1 MKLNKKNNTVASYVG
16 MIVVVLIW
24 GTAFLFNT
32 SALDQYS
39 PIMLIAVRGLV
50 SVVVLAACANKK
62 LKLINASYLKIAIPT
77 GLMLAGGYITQLMGL
92 TMTTPAK
99 NTLYSEISCV
109 VVPVLMIFLT
119 RKTPSILQTIFS
131 VLCLV
136 GIGIIGLN
144 SANIAELFAFN
155 VGDLLSLA
163 SGVFYAGNIALTAV
177 YARNKDTFVYTT
189 IQFAALTVAAF
200 SLSPLLEEVKFSW
213 STTGILNVLYL
224 AVFCTAICFLL
235 RVACLKNVDAT
246 VVSVVMPFSAVIT
259 GVLSVS
265 LGRENLTWN
274 LLVGGGLMIA
284 AIIGSEL
291 CESSKRKK
299 LQAASKA
306 VENVDRQD
314 ASKA

>member
-1 MKLNKKNNTVASYVG
+1 MNLKKMNTTVTSYVG

-50 SVVVLAACANKK
+50 SVVILIACTNKK
-62 LKLINASYLKIAIPT
+62 LKLINAKYLKIAIPT
-77 GLMLAGGYITQLMGL
+77 GLMLAGGYITQLVGL
-92 TMTTPAK
+92 SLTTPAK

-119 RKTPSILQTIFS
+119 RKTPSILKIIFS

-144 SANIAELFAFN
+144 SGNIKDIFSFN
-155 VGDLLSLA
+155 VGDLLSLS

-177 YARNKDTFVYTT
+177 YAKDKDTFAYTT
-189 IQFAALTVAAF
+189 IQFVVLTVVAF
-200 SLSPLLEEVKFSW
+200 ALSPLLEEVRFSW
-213 STTGILNVLYL
+213 STEGILNILYL
-224 AVFCTAICFLL
+224 GVFCTAICFLL
-235 RVACLKNVDAT
+235 RVACLKNVDAS

-265 LGRENLTWN
+265 LGREPFTWN
-274 LLVGGGLMIA
+274 LLVGGVLMIA

-291 CESSKRKK
+291 CEVRRKK
-299 LQAASKA
+299 KQKNNT
-306 VENVDRQD
+306 EGKQEQI
-314 ASKA
+314 